1 MAAQGCVGSKVPGT
15 NEEGSVTMHT
25 PKMLAILAL
34 AGFALIESGASARQA
49 APQDAPP
56 ANAQMG
62 CPMAQGQPMNRDQM
76 PGMGPGQMGGRMGNM
91 GPQGMQDMQ
100 NMHTEMAALREEMRL
115 LREELSRK
123 R

>member
-1 MAAQGCVGSKVPGT
+1 MR
-15 NEEGSVTMHT
+15 T

-34 AGFALIESGASARQA
+34 AGFALVESGASARQA
-49 APQDAPP
+49 TPQDAPP
-56 ANAQMG
+56 PNAQMG

-76 PGMGPGQMGGRMGNM
+76 PGMGPGQMGGRMNGPMGGPMGNM
-91 GPQGMQDMQ
+91 GPQAMQDMQ
-100 NMHTEMAALREEMRL
+100 NMHTEMVALREEIRL